1 MFLCSLLFIF
11 HRRKQ
16 LTSFTMQCHGFC
28 RHFYSSTMAMI
39 FIRYVMYFDFPLP
52 SLPNLDLPISYILSL
67 LPLCRARAC
76 VCKILTYL
84 QIVLNQ
90 NSIFKRNLIYAFV
103 PYPTTLVGLH
113 PSLWNG
119 MWSPSGMLTSHKDTK
134 TLVKAVAKG
143 TDRWWELVFSWVP
156 WSGKC
161 NTGTLAVVGQCR
173 RLVQEF
179 VLSLWNFHRTG
190 R

>member
-1 MFLCSLLFIF
+1 M
-11 HRRKQ
+11 
-16 LTSFTMQCHGFC
+16 GFVD
-28 RHFYSSTMAMI
+28 I
-39 FIRYVMYFDFPLP
+39 FIQAPWPWSSFDMSCTLTFHYLPYLTWTFLFLTYYPFYLYV
-52 SLPNLDLPISYILSL
+52 
-67 LPLCRARAC
+67 ARVCVC

-84 QIVLNQ
+84 QIVLSQ